1 MRKLFT
7 YVLVAAAAMAG
18 FTSCSDDDNN
28 DPQLFELP
36 AESKTMTP
44 SNGLTFVSNGQS
56 LSDVTLQY
64 VPAADG
70 KSAILDIFGS
80 NASRAASRAESPVI
94 VPGDV
99 LPGAA
104 SVSINVTPKFE
115 ADRATFEGD
124 AESTYCTFH
133 YDGTITATTI
143 QVNFTNIVM
152 KNGVI
157 ISTLTFTDADV
168 DHMLELTYNGA
179 PLMGKTVSFKP
190 DASDFKRAVLTLAG
204 QALDLTDLLA
214 TAQLPV
220 DLSKLSKIQTPGV
233 IPGTSSFELPVVLGD
248 DNTFS
253 GSAETAFVTFNY
265 EGQVASEK
273 LVFNIT
279 EAKLKNAPLSE
290 NKWYVPHYFYNEDT
304 WEYEGN
310 PVHFVWE
317 SSAKFNIDLGGL
329 VLPFPPADLV
339 GIMLQM
345 GLIPQDDNE
354 TASITQMISRS
365 LKTIEFHPDGNIIAG
380 YVENGKV
387 GGPVIQS
394 PAGLAQYVIAS
405 DGTLLLYLNP
415 QAIIMNVMKAQNE
428 AAKSRAIDF
437 SKYQAT
443 IDGLAEMLARCVS
456 EGFPITYANGIYK
469 AATEEGEDSEFIN
482 TDDNLSVYANTEFI
496 LPILKAVAPIF
507 NDEEVRQTIMNLA
520 GQNEDFAA
528 MAPMLDGIL
537 KSVPDVVE
545 GTTKIEAGI
554 ILTKNEPIVSETPAE

>member
-36 AESKTMTP
+36 AENKTMTP

-80 NASRAASRAESPVI
+80 NASRAESRAESPVI
-94 VPGDV
+94 APGDV

-133 YDGTITATTI
+133 YDGVITATTI
-143 QVNFTNIVM
+143 QVNLTNIVM

-179 PLMGKTVSFKP
+179 PLMGKMVSFNP

-233 IPGTSSFELPVVLGD
+233 LPGTSSFELPVVLGD

-253 GSAETAFVTFNY
+253 GSAETEFVTFNY

-279 EAKLKNAPLSE
+279 EAKLKDTSLADGKWFVPVMNTDYENDPLH
-290 NKWYVPHYFYNEDT
+290 V
-304 WEYEGN
+304 
-310 PVHFVWE
+310 VWE
-317 SSAKFNIDLGGL
+317 SDSAVKIELFPGFTMDMPIATILGITL
-329 VLPFPPADLV
+329 RLEILPDGEGKASV
-339 GIMLQM
+339 TGML
-345 GLIPQDDNE
+345 PR
-354 TASITQMISRS
+354 A
-365 LKTIEFHPDGNIIAG
+365 LKSVEFGEDGNITAG
-380 YVENGKV
+380 YVANGTV
-387 GGPVIQS
+387 DGTATES
-394 PAGLAQYVIAS
+394 PAGLAQYVMAQDS
-405 DGTLLLYLNP
+405 TLLLYLNP
-415 QAIIMNVMKAQNE
+415 QAIMMDVMKAQNQ
-428 AAKSRAIDF
+428 AARSRAIDF
-437 SKYQAT
+437 AQYQAT
-443 IDGLAEMLARCVS
+443 IDAVAEMLVKCV
-456 EGFPITYANGIYK
+456 ADGIPVRYSVS
-469 AATEEGEDSEFIN
+469 A
-482 TDDNLSVYANTEFI
+482 DNPDHMSVYLPTEF
-496 LPILKAVAPIF
+496 LRPLLMAVSPVLK
-507 NDEEVRQTIMNLA
+507 DEELVNTIIELA
-520 GQNEDFAA
+520 SSDPDFGG
-528 MAPMLDGIL
+528 MAGMLGGAL
-537 KSVPDVVE
+537 KSLPSVIE
-545 GTTKIEAGI
+545 GTTKVEMGI
-554 ILTKNEPIVSETPAE
+554 NLTKTEPNEANPLP

>member
-7 YVLVAAAAMAG
+7 YALVAAAAMAG

-36 AESKTMTP
+36 AENKTMTP

-64 VPAADG
+64 LPAADG

-80 NASRAASRAESPVI
+80 NASRAVSRAESPVI
-94 VPGDV
+94 APGDV

-133 YDGTITATTI
+133 YDGVITATTI
-143 QVNFTNIVM
+143 QVNLTNIVM

-179 PLMGKTVSFKP
+179 PLMGKTVSFQP
-190 DASDFKRAVLTLAG
+190 DASDYKRAVLTLAG

-233 IPGTSSFELPVVLGD
+233 LPGTSSFELPVVLGD

-279 EAKLKNAPLSE
+279 EAKLKDTSLADGKWFVPVMNTDYENDPLH
-290 NKWYVPHYFYNEDT
+290 V
-304 WEYEGN
+304 
-310 PVHFVWE
+310 VWE
-317 SSAKFNIDLGGL
+317 SDSAVKIELFPGFTMDMPIATILGITL
-329 VLPFPPADLV
+329 RLEILPDGEGKASV
-339 GIMLQM
+339 TGML
-345 GLIPQDDNE
+345 PR
-354 TASITQMISRS
+354 A
-365 LKTIEFHPDGNIIAG
+365 LKSVEFGEDGNITAG
-380 YVENGKV
+380 YVANGTV
-387 GGPVIQS
+387 DGTVTES
-394 PAGLAQYVIAS
+394 PAGLAQYVMAQDS
-405 DGTLLLYLNP
+405 TLLLYLNP
-415 QAIIMNVMKAQNE
+415 QAIMMDVMKAQNQ
-428 AAKSRAIDF
+428 AARSRAIDF
-437 SKYQAT
+437 AQYQAT
-443 IDGLAEMLARCVS
+443 IDAVAEMLVKCV
-456 EGFPITYANGIYK
+456 ADGIPVRYSVS
-469 AATEEGEDSEFIN
+469 A
-482 TDDNLSVYANTEFI
+482 DNPDQMSVYLPTEF
-496 LPILKAVAPIF
+496 LRPLLMAVSPVLK
-507 NDEEVRQTIMNLA
+507 DEELVNTIIELA
-520 GQNEDFAA
+520 SSDPNFGG
-528 MAPMLDGIL
+528 MAGMLGGAL
-537 KSVPDVVE
+537 KSLPSVIE
-545 GTTKIEAGI
+545 GTTKVEMGI
-554 ILTKNEPIVSETPAE
+554 NLTKTEPNEANPLP

>member
-18 FTSCSDDDNN
+18 FTSCSDDNN

-94 VPGDV
+94 APGDV

-248 DNTFS
+248 DNAFS

-317 SSAKFNIDLGGL
+317 SSAKFNIDLGGS
-329 VLPFPPADLV
+329 VLPFQPADLV

-365 LKTIEFHPDGNIIAG
+365 LKTIEFQPDGNIIAG

-456 EGFPITYANGIYK
+456 EGFPITYA
-469 AATEEGEDSEFIN
+469 IN

-554 ILTKNEPIVSETPAE
+554 ILTKNEPIVSETTAE